1 MRSQHRLRRQ
11 TKTEGKAFPSS
22 LTNLENSSVSKNKTS
37 VDDMFQ
43 ALNDLTSEAQ
53 KTALALGLD
62 LDYSYFTPTVIGKI

>member
-1 MRSQHRLRRQ
+1 
-11 TKTEGKAFPSS
+11 
-22 LTNLENSSVSKNKTS
+22 
-37 VDDMFQ
+37 MFQ